1 MLIAIR
7 YEERDLISFYGEEYT
22 RYRNT
27 VGMLLP
33 RFGKRS
39 G

>member
-7 YEERDLISFYGEEYT
+7 YEEHDLTELFGED
-22 RYRNT
+22 YRRCRSG

-33 RFGKRS
+33 RFGRRS
-39 G
+39 T